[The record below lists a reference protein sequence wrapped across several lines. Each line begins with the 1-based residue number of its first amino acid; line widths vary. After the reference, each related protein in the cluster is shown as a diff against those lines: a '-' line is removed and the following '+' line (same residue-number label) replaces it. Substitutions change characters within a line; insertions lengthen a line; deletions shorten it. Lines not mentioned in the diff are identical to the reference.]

1 MPNFKI
7 ASLAKIMGGVL
18 LFSFVSVLGLGYVTL
33 EHLKV
38 GGPYYQKMVL
48 GKDLL
53 ADILPPPLY
62 VIEPFLLAS
71 EIIAD
76 PEEMQVYRAK
86 IAKVRKDY
94 DERFKYWQ
102 KDSIVD
108 ADARNAVIVEANRE
122 ATVFWNV
129 LDNQFY
135 PAMEKGDK
143 SAIHKSFEALKT
155 AYRNQRKAVDKAVE
169 LIEAMNK
176 QTGQTAHQEEVQSM
190 TIAGIASLIVLLIAG
205 GSVAAVLLGMVKPIE
220 LMKEVMRKLADGSR
234 DVTVPYSDRKNEIG
248 EMAQS
253 VEVFKNNLIETERLR
268 QENEEAEARASE
280 ERKQQ
285 RLELASSFERAV
297 GAIVNTVA
305 AASTQLGATAEELTR
320 SARHTS
326 EQSSAVASASEVA
339 STNVQAVASAAEE
352 LSGAIREISG
362 QVRQSTNMVGKAST
376 EAQKT
381 TEQMQ
386 ALGEAARR
394 IGGIVELINEIASQT
409 NLLALNAT
417 IEAARA
423 GESGRGFAVVSQE
436 VKQLAE
442 RTAKATGEIAAQISS
457 IQENTGQAAQSI
469 EGINSTISS
478 INDVSTT
485 IAAAVEEQ
493 GTVTMEI
500 ARSTH
505 SASNGT
511 DEVTRSIQGVRE
523 TAENSSSAAAQVLTA
538 ANELSQQSNVLQT
551 EVQNFLENIRAA

>member
-18 LFSFVSVLGLGYVTL
+18 LFSFVSILWLGYVTL
-33 EHLKV
+33 EHLKI

-62 VIEPFLLAS
+62 IIEPFLDAS
-71 EIIAD
+71 ELAVE
-76 PEEMQVYRAK
+76 PERLPEFEGKLKKLREEYNGRLK
-86 IAKVRKDY
+86 
-94 DERFKYWQ
+94 FWQ
-102 KDSIVD
+102 EDTIVD
-108 ADARNAVIVEANRE
+108 ADVRNAVIVAAHRE
-122 ATVFWNV
+122 SMVFWNV
-129 LDNQFY
+129 LENQFL
-135 PAMEKGDK
+135 PAIKKNDAKEIKAAFHVLEK
-143 SAIHKSFEALKT
+143 
-155 AYRNQRKAVDKAVE
+155 AYMDQRKQVEKAVE

-176 QTGQTAHQEEVQSM
+176 ETAQTAHAEEVQSV

-220 LMKEVMRKLADGSR
+220 QMKEVMRKLAGGSR
-234 DVTVPYSDRKNEIG
+234 DVIVPYSDRKNEIG

-268 QENEEAEARASE
+268 QENEEAEVRASE
-280 ERKQQ
+280 ERKRQ

-297 GAIVNTVA
+297 GAIVTTVA

-320 SARHTS
+320 SAKHTS
-326 EQSSAVASASEVA
+326 EQSSAVASASETA

-386 ALGEAARR
+386 ALGEAARK

-469 EGINSTISS
+469 EGINSTISA

-493 GTVTMEI
+493 GSVTMEI

-523 TAENSSSAAAQVLTA
+523 TAESSSSAASQVLTA
-538 ANELSQQSNVLQT
+538 ANELSQQSNVLQN
-551 EVQNFLENIRAA
+551 EVQNFLDKIRAA